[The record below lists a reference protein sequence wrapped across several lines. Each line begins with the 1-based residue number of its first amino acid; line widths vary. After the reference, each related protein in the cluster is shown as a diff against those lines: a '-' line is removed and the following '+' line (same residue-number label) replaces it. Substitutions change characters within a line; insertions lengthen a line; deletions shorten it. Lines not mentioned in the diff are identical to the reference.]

1 MAPTLL
7 SGGFAAC
14 SLGML
19 LAAGDKPFA
28 GILFGDGVENLF
40 GDGVENLFGGGVEI
54 LFGGGVE
61 IFFGGGVE
69 ILSGGVGSLSS
80 GGGEG
85 GGVKMA
91 GLVVRYGAQVDPGP
105 RRAGLIERSL
115 KEARSQ
121 VNTSS
126 STWSAELPGFS
137 CFFSERLNATGP
149 TFPGLRTHGEISKG
163 VRGSHES
170 QPMMQSAQLDIR
182 SWKILVNTTLSSLIL
197 VAAAEGKLCAHLD

>member
-1 MAPTLL
+1 MLREFSTLL

-19 LAAGDKPFA
+19 LGDGDKPFA

-54 LFGGGVE
+54 L
-61 IFFGGGVE
+61 
-69 ILSGGVGSLSS
+69 SGGVSSLSG

-197 VAAAEGKLCAHLD
+197 VEAAEGKPQIMC

>member
-1 MAPTLL
+1 MLLREFSTLL

-14 SLGML
+14 GLGML

-149 TFPGLRTHGEISKG
+149 TFPGLRTQGEISKG

-182 SWKILVNTTLSSLIL
+182 SWKILVNTFKFDISCGS
-197 VAAAEGKLCAHLD
+197 